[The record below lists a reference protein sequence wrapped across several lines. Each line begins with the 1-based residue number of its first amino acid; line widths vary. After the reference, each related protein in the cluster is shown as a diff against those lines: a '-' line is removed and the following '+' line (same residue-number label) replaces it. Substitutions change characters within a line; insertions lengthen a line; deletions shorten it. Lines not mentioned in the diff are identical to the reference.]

1 MAETGIK
8 EHRMFL
14 KNISADYIALR
25 ALKDKGH
32 GLAVFRMDGKAK
44 LVGYSSDP
52 SKKIKGI

>member
-8 EHRMFL
+8 EHRMLL

-25 ALKDKGH
+25 VLKDKEQ
-32 GLAVFRMDGKAK
+32 GLLCFRMGGKAK

-52 SKKIKGI
+52 SKK